1 MVFRVKILLQAQNK
15 HYKQLGVAAS
25 LKKVAIRSPLR
36 KKTSFVSF
44 CKKKSTLSS
53 NSPTP
58 HQVVTNEG
66 TLALFKGNTAQM
78 ARITQSQKTRTR
90 IIGIINVFSR

>member
-1 MVFRVKILLQAQNK
+1 MKILLQAQNK

-25 LKKVAIRSPLR
+25 LKKVAILVFAKDSVVFYKSPI
-36 KKTSFVSF
+36 
-44 CKKKSTLSS
+44 
-53 NSPTP
+53 P

-78 ARITQSQKTRTR
+78 ARIQKHGPES
-90 IIGIINVFSR
+90 IA